1 MKPLDVKSG
10 TYIDYRVEY
19 NEKDPIFK
27 VGYQVRISKYKNIIA
42 IGYTPDWSEEVFVI
56 KKKQKNYCT
65 MSICY

>member
-27 VGYQVRISKYKNIIA
+27 VGYQVRTSKYKNILA
-42 IGYTPDWSEEVFVI
+42 IG
-56 KKKQKNYCT
+56 
-65 MSICY
+65 